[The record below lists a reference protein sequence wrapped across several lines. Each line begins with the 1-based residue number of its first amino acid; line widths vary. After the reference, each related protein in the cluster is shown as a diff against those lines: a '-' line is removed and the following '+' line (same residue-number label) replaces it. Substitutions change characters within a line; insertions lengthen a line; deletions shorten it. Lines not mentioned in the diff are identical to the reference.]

1 MLQTLMD
8 EAPRFFGYYNLLFLA
23 RAFLYTAV
31 LSLVGCGVGFAAGF
45 VLAILRHPRL
55 MPLAPVRWVATLY
68 VEIFR
73 RIPFLVLLMCVFFAL
88 QLLVPSISMFTI
100 AATTVA
106 LSAAAYSAENV
117 RAGLEGIHRN
127 QWDAAETMNMGG
139 LKALRLVILPQAWS
153 IIIPPSMTYS
163 VGLVKSTSIAS
174 QIGVVELTYA
184 AKVLNT
190 KGFSAAISF
199 GTILILYFVLCYG
212 LNAFASYLER
222 HLGKRR
228 RPGETSRPAL
238 LPASQTV

>member
-1 MLQTLMD
+1 MVQTLVD
-8 EAPRFFGYYNLLFLA
+8 EAPRFFGYYNVVFLA
-23 RAFLYTAV
+23 RAFLYTAL
-31 LSLVGCGVGFAAGF
+31 LSLVGCGIGFAAGF
-45 VLAILRHPRL
+45 VLAVLRHPRL
-55 MPLAPVRWVATLY
+55 TPFAPMRWSASLY

-88 QLLVPSISMFTI
+88 QLLVPDISMFTI

-139 LKALRLVILPQAWS
+139 LKALRLVVLPQAWS

-163 VGLVKSTSIAS
+163 VGLVKGTSIAS

-190 KGFSAAISF
+190 KGFSAAICF
-199 GTILILYFVLCYG
+199 GTILMLYFVLCYG
-212 LNAFASYLER
+212 LNALASYLER
-222 HLGKRR
+222 RLGRRR
-228 RPGETSRPAL
+228 RPAEVIRPVL
-238 LPASQTV
+238 VPTSQTV